1 MELIEILQTQDIGTK
16 IEHLKQRSSIIPSW
30 PDIVKDYEP
39 MLHTIVEDRK
49 GRADKVHND
58 GTVDKAAR
66 IPIGLEKLLT
76 KRVTEFTFAIPVK
89 RVYTAEGETAS
100 HCQSHRS
107 HLSGGTHRHGEHQAR
122 S

>member
-89 RVYTAEGETAS
+89 RVYTAEGETQQAIAKAAS
-100 HCQSHRS
+100 RM
-107 HLSGGTHRHGEHQAR
+107 R
-122 S
+122 